1 MLICCFCAEKR
12 LLVGLRDLGVSK
24 AIIMPVHD
32 PAINRRPRH
41 QQAAITIRSD
51 KAAELLARL
60 TRTGRSQ
67 AEVIEAALESVPLP
81 QPKRTR
87 EERLAR
93 IQALVATFKPDPSF
107 TMAQFDAETYDENGL
122 PR

>member
-1 MLICCFCAEKR
+1 MT
-12 LLVGLRDLGVSK
+12 
-24 AIIMPVHD
+24 VHD